1 MEPILQEAADAVRE
15 GALIVFPTD
24 TVYGIG
30 CDPFSSTAV
39 QSLFTAKKRPTGKT
53 IPLLV
58 DSITTAH
65 AIADIS
71 PQCEVLLNTFWPGAL
86 TVVVPTTVS
95 FPDGIIKNGTIAIRM
110 PDHEDL
116 LELIENVGG
125 VLAATS
131 ANISGEDALLNYT
144 DAYAQFKDVAKVILP
159 GVVQTAEPSTIID
172 CTGNTPVVLR
182 EGPVHI

>member
-1 MEPILQEAADAVRE
+1 METILQDAADAVRE

-30 CDPFSSTAV
+30 CDPFNATAIEA
-39 QSLFTAKKRPTGKT
+39 LFEAKKRPLEKT

-71 PQCEVLLNTFWPGAL
+71 PQCEALLNTFWPGAL
-86 TVVVPTTVS
+86 TVVVPTTVA
-95 FPDGIIKNGTIAIRM
+95 FPDGIVKDGTVAIRM
-110 PDHEDL
+110 PAHEDL

-131 ANISGEDALLNYT
+131 ANISGEDALLTYT
-144 DAYAQFKDVAKVILP
+144 DAYAQFQNVAKVILP

-172 CTGNTPVVLR
+172 CTADTPTILR